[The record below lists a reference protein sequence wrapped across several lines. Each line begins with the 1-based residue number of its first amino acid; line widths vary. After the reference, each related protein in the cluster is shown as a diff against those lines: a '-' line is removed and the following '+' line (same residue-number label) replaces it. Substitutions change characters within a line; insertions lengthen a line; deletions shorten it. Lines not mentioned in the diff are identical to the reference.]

1 MKMMNQQRNPQ
12 YEQAYDAALGWVA
25 CLRSDAVS
33 EEDRQSFAL
42 WLGEHDSHAEAMD
55 EALELWD
62 DLAVVRH
69 MPSLSATPG
78 QAANSSRWLP
88 ATVAA
93 AACLVLAVF
102 LWPQFQNDPV
112 SSQYRSA
119 VGERLEVLLPDGS
132 LARLN
137 TNSRINVTYSDDQ
150 RLIDLQ
156 KGEVWFKVETSKE
169 RPFHVD
175 AGEARVTALGTAF
188 NIRRREEST
197 EIAVT
202 EGVVRVTA
210 LSNTPGSIASSK
222 VLRVNQQLL
231 AQRQGW
237 EIKTANDM
245 EQELAWQTGQL
256 IAREMPLSQLVAELQ
271 RYSNTKIFISD
282 PMLAKRTVSG
292 VFELDKPQA
301 SLEALAISLG
311 LAVQPLGDSAVQ
323 LLKADQ

>member
-1 MKMMNQQRNPQ
+1 MNQQRKLQ
-12 YEQAYDAALGWVA
+12 YEQAHEAALGWIA
-25 CLRSDAVS
+25 CLRADSVS
-33 EEDRQSFAL
+33 EEDRQAFAL
-42 WLGEHDSHAEAMD
+42 WLGEDDSHAQAMD
-55 EALELWD
+55 EALKLWD
-62 DLAVVRH
+62 DLGVFRH
-69 MPSLSATPG
+69 MPSEVPD
-78 QAANSSRWLP
+78 QAANSPRWLP
-88 ATVAA
+88 GSIAA
-93 AACLVLAVF
+93 AACLVLAIF
-102 LWPQFQNDPV
+102 LWPQIQNDPV

-119 VGERLEVLLPDGS
+119 VGERLEVELPDGS

-137 TNSRINVTYSDDQ
+137 TNSRINVTYSDDE

-156 KGEVWFKVETSKE
+156 KGEVWFKVETNKE

-202 EGVVRVTA
+202 EGVVRVTE
-210 LSNTPGSIASSK
+210 LRNTAGNIASSK

-231 AQRQGW
+231 AQRHGW

-282 PMLAKRTVSG
+282 PMLANRTVSG
-292 VFELDKPQA
+292 VFELDKPQV